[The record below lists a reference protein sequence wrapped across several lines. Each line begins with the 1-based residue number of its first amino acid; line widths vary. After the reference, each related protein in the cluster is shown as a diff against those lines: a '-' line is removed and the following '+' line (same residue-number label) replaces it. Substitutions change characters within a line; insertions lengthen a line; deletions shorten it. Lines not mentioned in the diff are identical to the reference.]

1 MPPQKHKYIALH
13 IPTSNNG
20 YHVKLSSDHSVGYPH
35 FLLETPTYHWVLHT
49 HQSSIGTHGNNNPFI
64 RHPFDLPPLLSW
76 HAMRRSQSTGREPA
90 DLHQGHPPPVTQP
103 VRVASQ
109 AVAASLEAPM
119 YLHYY
124 PVPYFVALR
133 DALDFL
139 LPTSRSLCQC
149 GSKSR
154 SFTWRDGKRS
164 PWSPFACRPHHD
176 ILNQC

>member
-1 MPPQKHKYIALH
+1 MPAVPLLGCDNLIQKKNPIRTTSTTRELWQYRQHASSETTEDIALH

-35 FLLETPTYHWVLHT
+35 FLLETPTYHKVLHT

-64 RHPFDLPPLLSW
+64 RHPSRPPSDSQ

-90 DLHQGHPPPVTQP
+90 DLHQGHPPPVTLP

-109 AVAASLEAPM
+109 AVTASLEAPM

-139 LPTSRSLCQC
+139 LPTPRSLC
-149 GSKSR
+149 
-154 SFTWRDGKRS
+154 
-164 PWSPFACRPHHD
+164 
-176 ILNQC
+176 